1 MKNFDINRFGSVLK
15 WNALMTKK
23 EILTNTASMTFAF
36 VVLAVVQ
43 VMSSRNESDMVVAD
57 NFNSFTSFALF
68 VFLIICSIGGCW
80 IFNNMKTKE
89 QRITFKMLP
98 ATDLEKF
105 VARALYATI
114 VWWLMGFIAFCL
126 ADLFRM
132 LISLI
137 AGIDIVKSAIPD
149 FLNMLFGGNDHNIS
163 IFGETDM
170 TYVLPLT
177 FAANAW
183 AFWVHS
189 LYILGGALFRRR
201 QFVLTTL
208 AHCIIG
214 LAFTP
219 IIVDFVDS
227 LDKATA
233 EQMFCTVM
241 WTAGSVFTLL
251 FLLNW
256 WLSYRI
262 FRRMQVINNKWLNL

>member
-105 VARALYATI
+105 VARALYATV

-256 WLSYRI
+256 WLSYKI

>member
-114 VWWLMGFIAFCL
+114 VWWLMAFVAFCL

-132 LISLI
+132 LVSLI
-137 AGIDIVKSAIPD
+137 AGVSITGSAVPL
-149 FLNMLFGGNDHNIS
+149 FLSMIFANTNVSINSLNTNDVAFATA
-163 IFGETDM
+163 IFVM
-170 TYVLPLT
+170 
-177 FAANAW
+177 AHAW
-183 AFWVHS
+183 SFWVHS
-189 LYILGGALFRRR
+189 LYILGGTLFRRR

-227 LDKATA
+227 LDNETA

-251 FLLNW
+251 FLFNW
-256 WLSYRI
+256 WLSYKI

>member
-105 VARALYATI
+105 VARALYATV
-114 VWWLMGFIAFCL
+114 VWWLIGFIAFCL

-177 FAANAW
+177 FAVNAW

-256 WLSYRI
+256 WLSYKI

>member
-132 LISLI
+132 LVSLI

-256 WLSYRI
+256 WLSYKI

>member
-114 VWWLMGFIAFCL
+114 VWWLMAFVAFCL

-137 AGIDIVKSAIPD
+137 AGIDIVKSAVPD

-256 WLSYRI
+256 WLSYKI

>member
-1 MKNFDINRFGSVLK
+1 M
-15 WNALMTKK
+15 
-23 EILTNTASMTFAF
+23 AF
-36 VVLAVVQ
+36 V
-43 VMSSRNESDMVVAD
+43 
-57 NFNSFTSFALF
+57 
-68 VFLIICSIGGCW
+68 
-80 IFNNMKTKE
+80 
-89 QRITFKMLP
+89 
-98 ATDLEKF
+98 
-105 VARALYATI
+105 
-114 VWWLMGFIAFCL
+114 AFCL

-132 LISLI
+132 LVSLI

-233 EQMFCTVM
+233 EQMFCIVM

-256 WLSYRI
+256 WLSYKI

>member
-1 MKNFDINRFGSVLK
+1 MKNFDMNRFGRTLRWS
-15 WNALMTKK
+15 ALMTKK
-23 EILTNTASMTFAF
+23 EALTNLASMTFAF
-36 VVLAVVQ
+36 AVLAVVQ
-43 VMSSRNESDMVVAD
+43 VMSSRNVPDIVVE
-57 NFNSFTSFALF
+57 NNLHSFTSFALF

-80 IFNNMKTKE
+80 IFSNMKTKE

-105 VARALYATI
+105 VVRALYATV

-137 AGIDIVKSAIPD
+137 AGIDIVKSTVPD

-219 IIVDFVDS
+219 VIVNFVDS

-256 WLSYRI
+256 WLSYKI

>member
-43 VMSSRNESDMVVAD
+43 VMSSRNASDMVVAN

-114 VWWLMGFIAFCL
+114 VWWLMAFVAFCL

-132 LISLI
+132 LVSLI
-137 AGIDIVKSAIPD
+137 AGVSITGSAVPLFFSMISANTD
-149 FLNMLFGGNDHNIS
+149 VNINTLNSGD
-163 IFGETDM
+163 
-170 TYVLPLT
+170 VA
-177 FAANAW
+177 FAAAIYTMANAW
-183 AFWVHS
+183 AFWAHS
-189 LYILGGALFRRR
+189 LYILGGTLFRRR

-208 AHCIIG
+208 AHSIIG
-214 LAFTP
+214 LVFTP
-219 IIVDFVDS
+219 MLIHFVDS
-227 LDKATA
+227 SDSLALRDSLVAI
-233 EQMFCTVM
+233 V
-241 WTAGSVFTLL
+241 WTAAAVFAVWGLL
-251 FLLNW
+251 DW

-262 FRRMQVINNKWLNL
+262 FRRMQVINNKWLNI

>member
-1 MKNFDINRFGSVLK
+1 MNRFGRTLRWS
-15 WNALMTKK
+15 ALMTKK
-23 EILTNTASMTFAF
+23 EALTNLASMTFAF
-36 VVLAVVQ
+36 AVLAVVQ
-43 VMSSRNESDMVVAD
+43 VMSSRNVPDIVVE
-57 NFNSFTSFALF
+57 NNLHNFTSFALF

-80 IFNNMKTKE
+80 IFSNMKTKE

-105 VARALYATI
+105 VVRALYATV

-137 AGIDIVKSAIPD
+137 AGIDIVKSAVPD
-149 FLNMLFGGNDHNIS
+149 FLNMLFGGNGHNIS

-208 AHCIIG
+208 AHSIIG
-214 LAFTP
+214 LVFTP
-219 IIVDFVDS
+219 MLIHFVDS
-227 LDKATA
+227 SDSLALRDSLVAI
-233 EQMFCTVM
+233 V
-241 WTAGSVFTLL
+241 WTAAAVFAVWVLL
-251 FLLNW
+251 DW

-262 FRRMQVINNKWLNL
+262 FRRMQVINNKWLNI

>member
-114 VWWLMGFIAFCL
+114 VWWLMAFVAFCL

-233 EQMFCTVM
+233 EQMFSIVM

-256 WLSYRI
+256 WLSYKI

>member
-43 VMSSRNESDMVVAD
+43 VMSSRNKSDMVVAD

-114 VWWLMGFIAFCL
+114 VWWLMAFVAFCL

-132 LISLI
+132 LVSLV
-137 AGIDIVKSAIPD
+137 AGVSIKGSAVPL
-149 FLNMLFGGNDHNIS
+149 FLSMIFANTNVSINTLNTNDVAFATA
-163 IFGETDM
+163 IFVM
-170 TYVLPLT
+170 
-177 FAANAW
+177 ANAW
-183 AFWVHS
+183 AFWAHS
-189 LYILGGALFRRR
+189 LYILGGTLFRRR

-208 AHCIIG
+208 AHSVIG
-214 LAFTP
+214 LVFTP
-219 IIVDFVDS
+219 MLIHFADSSDS
-227 LDKATA
+227 LALRDSLVAI
-233 EQMFCTVM
+233 V
-241 WTAGSVFTLL
+241 WTAAAVFAVWGLVD
-251 FLLNW
+251 W

-262 FRRMQVINNKWLNL
+262 FRRMQVINNKWLNI

>member
-114 VWWLMGFIAFCL
+114 VWWLMAFVAFCL

-132 LISLI
+132 LVSLI

-233 EQMFCTVM
+233 EQMFCIVM